1 MIDRLIVFAMT
12 QRIFVF
18 VLIGALIGFGGY
30 ALSNLPIEAFPDVQ
44 DVQVRVISQLPGQA
58 PEDMERSVTLPIE
71 REMAGIPRLTNVR
84 SVSYTH
90 LTLPTILLV

>member
-44 DVQVRVISQLPGQA
+44 DVQVRVISQ
-58 PEDMERSVTLPIE
+58 
-71 REMAGIPRLTNVR
+71 

-90 LTLPTILLV
+90 LTLPTICSV

>member
-30 ALSNLPIEAFPDVQ
+30 ALSNLPIDC
-44 DVQVRVISQLPGQA
+44 L
-58 PEDMERSVTLPIE
+58 L
-71 REMAGIPRLTNVR
+71 
-84 SVSYTH
+84 YTSDAADE
-90 LTLPTILLV
+90 